1 MQRTI
6 RTNQSSKPNS
16 VSRNKSGRQLFI

>member
-16 VSRNKSGRQLFI
+16 VSQNKSGWQLFI